1 MNIRRQ
7 LILDKH
13 LNGVDYN
20 NGHELNSAIIAAME
34 EYKDEV
40 INKNDSIHIV
50 SGCCTDGKH
59 RRHITEKELKLA
71 AKEVRLE
78 RGLIEYLIN
87 KVRKMQVNSGNDR

>member
-13 LNGVDYN
+13 LNGVDYT

-50 SGCCTDGKH
+50 SVPEGTVCPHCSGTGKHPGYTDGSCDCYYCN
-59 RRHITEKELKLA
+59 
-71 AKEVRLE
+71 
-78 RGLIEYLIN
+78 G
-87 KVRKMQVNSGNDR
+87 SGQTAR